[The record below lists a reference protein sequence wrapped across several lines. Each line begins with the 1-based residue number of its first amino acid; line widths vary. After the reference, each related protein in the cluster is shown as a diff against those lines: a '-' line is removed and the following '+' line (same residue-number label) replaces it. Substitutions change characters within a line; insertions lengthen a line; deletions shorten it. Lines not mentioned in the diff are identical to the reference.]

1 MIKKFYFLFAIFLTL
16 IISEVKAAQLKKII
30 VNGNERIPF
39 ETIKMFSKV
48 KIGQSI
54 NEIDPNK
61 VLKELYNTYYF
72 EDVSVELNNETLILN
87 VVESPVIES
96 INFQGIKA
104 KKILAEIEKNLKL
117 KTRSSFNAF
126 LFNQD
131 RKSIISSFLSI
142 VIIFPSSVNPSARHI
157 VPYPV

>member
-1 MIKKFYFLFAIFLTL
+1 
-16 IISEVKAAQLKKII
+16 
-30 VNGNERIPF
+30 
-39 ETIKMFSKV
+39 MFSKV

-54 NEIDPNK
+54 NEIDPNE

-104 KKILAEIEKNLKL
+104 KKILAAVQ
-117 KTRSSFNAF
+117 SSNGF
-126 LFNQD
+126 
-131 RKSIISSFLSI
+131 
-142 VIIFPSSVNPSARHI
+142 HI
-157 VPYPV
+157 RANFGS